1 MKELLS
7 KEVGKK
13 MFLLG
18 NDAVVRGALEA
29 GIDIATTYPGTPS
42 SEIGNTFHEIA
53 KEAGVYFEFS
63 TNEKVA
69 IEVASA
75 AAVSGQRALTF
86 FKHVGLNVAADAF
99 MSYCYTGVKGGHVV
113 LVADDPAAH
122 SSQNEQD
129 SRYYA
134 MLSGAPMIE
143 PVFPQECK
151 DMIVGAFDISES
163 LAIPV
168 LVRTTTRVNHVSGPV
183 DFGALRPRKGRTHF
197 DKDPM
202 NWVLVPLVARQKH
215 AVLLEKLKRAQ
226 AMSEEYPYTTV
237 EGPEGKAKL
246 GIITSGASYG
256 YVKEALSR
264 NPYKVKVLRVGM
276 VHPMPVKK
284 MAEFMKDVE
293 QVLVVEELEP
303 YMEMWTKIS
312 AKDAG
317 LTLPVHG
324 KDLLPRMLEFSRD
337 IVNDAIIKVM
347 GDKAPE
353 KKKPMDIQLPAR
365 PPTLCPGCPHR
376 ATYYAA
382 KVATKDT
389 AVFSSDIGCYT
400 LGMFPPLK
408 TADFFLCMGSSPSI
422 ASGFSRSIDQPVIAF
437 VGDSTF
443 FHSAIP
449 GLINAVHNKHKF
461 VYVILDNRTTAM
473 TGHQPHPG
481 SCKDGMGDEA
491 PALDIEK
498 VIRGIGVEWIRT
510 VDPFDVKKMIDTLK
524 EALAYDGVSVII
536 SLRECALLDVA
547 RRRGKGETFS
557 KYHVVREKCKKCKR
571 CLKMFACPA
580 QYVEEDGTVAIN
592 EMLCIG
598 CGVCAQVCQFG
609 TIQKTGGDAK

>member
-1 MKELLS
+1 
-7 KEVGKK
+7 
-13 MFLLG
+13 
-18 NDAVVRGALEA
+18 
-29 GIDIATTYPGTPS
+29 
-42 SEIGNTFHEIA
+42 
-53 KEAGVYFEFS
+53 
-63 TNEKVA
+63 
-69 IEVASA
+69 
-75 AAVSGQRALTF
+75 
-86 FKHVGLNVAADAF
+86 
-99 MSYCYTGVKGGHVV
+99 
-113 LVADDPAAH
+113 
-122 SSQNEQD
+122 
-129 SRYYA
+129 
-134 MLSGAPMIE
+134 
-143 PVFPQECK
+143 
-151 DMIVGAFDISES
+151 
-163 LAIPV
+163 
-168 LVRTTTRVNHVSGPV
+168 
-183 DFGALRPRKGRTHF
+183 
-197 DKDPM
+197 
-202 NWVLVPLVARQKH
+202 
-215 AVLLEKLKRAQ
+215 
-226 AMSEEYPYTTV
+226 
-237 EGPEGKAKL
+237 
-246 GIITSGASYG
+246 
-256 YVKEALSR
+256 
-264 NPYKVKVLRVGM
+264 
-276 VHPMPVKK
+276 
-284 MAEFMKDVE
+284 MKDLE

-353 KKKPMDIQLPAR
+353 KKKPLELQLPSR

-382 KVATKDT
+382 KVATKDA

-408 TADFFLCMGSSPSI
+408 TADFFLCMGSSPGI
-422 ASGFSRSIDQPVIAF
+422 AGGFSRSIDQPIIAF

-461 VYVILDNRTTAM
+461 VYIILDNRTTAM

-481 SCKDGMGDEA
+481 SSIDGMGNEA

-498 VIRGIGVEWIRT
+498 VIRGIGVDWIRT
-510 VDPFDVKKMIDTLK
+510 VDPFDVKTTIDTIK
-524 EALAYDGVSVII
+524 EAMTYDGVSVII
-536 SLRECALLDVA
+536 SKRECALLDVA
-547 RRRGKGETFS
+547 RKRGKSQTFE

-609 TIQKTGGDAK
+609 TIQKTGGDTK